1 MRPHILVLGAN
12 GFVGSHFV
20 HQALQ
25 LGWKVDGAK
34 RPSVIT
40 SHFESIKNYYEN
52 LQNPEFSLLNSLKTK
67 LSNFSDEGYV
77 FDPDQNTLTGE
88 FKWIDVDLNDTIN
101 IIEIL
106 QTPYDIVVNT
116 AAMISFNISQ
126 DAIMIE
132 TNTQITQNIVNAC
145 LEAKIS
151 KLIHF
156 SSIAALG
163 RPENNEDITIND
175 TWSDSEFNTPY
186 ALSKHLSEMEV
197 WRGAHEG
204 LNVLILNPGV
214 ILGYSKAKT
223 SSTQVIDAANSAN
236 PFVPQGSNGFI
247 FVEDLV
253 ARTLQLIEDPDNWQR
268 RHLMVS
274 HNISFQQMFKTI
286 NEVHQIKRT
295 KLPLK
300 QPVFGIVYTL
310 LKLFQFFNLPLPLST
325 HLLKS
330 TRKESRYDNRIG
342 HTQSRKFA

>member
-34 RPSVIT
+34 RSSGDI

-52 LQNPEFSLLNSLKTK
+52 SQNSEISLLNSLKTK
-67 LSNFSDEGYV
+67 LTEFSDSAYA
-77 FDPDQNTLTGE
+77 FNPNPHKPSGE

-106 QTPYDIVVNT
+106 QTPYDMVVNT
-116 AAMISFNISQ
+116 AAMISFNTSQ

-204 LNVLILNPGV
+204 LQVLILNPGV
-214 ILGYSKAKT
+214 ILGYSTAKT

-253 ARTLQLIEDPDNWQR
+253 ARTLQLIDESDNWQR

-274 HNISFQQMFKTI
+274 HNISFQQIFKTI
-286 NEVHQIKRT
+286 NEVYQIKRS

-300 QPVFGIVYTL
+300 QPVYGLVFTLVTL
-310 LKLFQFFNLPLPLST
+310 LQFLNVPLPLST

-342 HTQSRKFA
+342 NTKSRKFA

>member
-34 RPSVIT
+34 RSSGDI

-52 LQNPEFSLLNSLKTK
+52 SQNSEISLLNSLKTK
-67 LSNFSDEGYV
+67 LTEFSDSAYA
-77 FDPDQNTLTGE
+77 FNPNPHKPSGE

-106 QTPYDIVVNT
+106 QTPYDMVVNT
-116 AAMISFNISQ
+116 AAMISFNTSQ

-204 LNVLILNPGV
+204 LQVLILNPGV
-214 ILGYSKAKT
+214 ILGYSTAKT

-253 ARTLQLIEDPDNWQR
+253 ARTLQLIDEPDNWQR

-274 HNISFQQMFKTI
+274 HNISFQQIFKTI
-286 NEVHQIKRT
+286 NEVYQIKRS

-300 QPVFGIVYTL
+300 QPVYGLVFTL
-310 LKLFQFFNLPLPLST
+310 VSLLQFLNVPLPLST

-342 HTQSRKFA
+342 NTKSRKFA

>member
-34 RPSVIT
+34 RSSGDI

-52 LQNPEFSLLNSLKTK
+52 SQNSEISLLNSLKTK
-67 LSNFSDEGYV
+67 LTEFSDSAYA
-77 FDPDQNTLTGE
+77 FNPNPHKPSGE

-106 QTPYDIVVNT
+106 QTPYDMVVNT
-116 AAMISFNISQ
+116 AAMISFNTSQ

-204 LNVLILNPGV
+204 LQVLILNPGV
-214 ILGYSKAKT
+214 ILGYSTAKT

-253 ARTLQLIEDPDNWQR
+253 ARTLQLIDEPDNWQR

-274 HNISFQQMFKTI
+274 HNISFHQIFKTI
-286 NEVHQIKRT
+286 NEVYQIKRS

-300 QPVFGIVYTL
+300 QPVYGLVFTL
-310 LKLFQFFNLPLPLST
+310 VSLLQFLNVPLPLST

-342 HTQSRKFA
+342 NTKSRKFA